1 MKIKSIVDKLKR
13 KYGTSNP
20 FELAKC
26 LNIIILHEELGEIK
40 GYYNK
45 FARQKF
51 IHLNVNLEDNEMSF
65 TCAHE
70 LGHAVIHPSSN
81 TPFLKENTLFSLNKL
96 EMEANQFSVDLIL
109 DDEEIKNLLEE
120 HFYTADTLSNL
131 YGIDKRI
138 IEFKIKR
145 IYKNEYTLK

>member
-1 MKIKSIVDKLKR
+1 MHIQKIVENLKR
-13 KYGTSNP
+13 KYGTNNP

-51 IHLNVNLEDNEMSF
+51 IHLNSNLREDELYF
-65 TCAHE
+65 TCGHE
-70 LGHAVIHPSSN
+70 LGHALMHPNSN
-81 TPFLKENTLFSLNKL
+81 TPALRSNTLYSINRL
-96 EMEANQFSVDLIL
+96 EMEANQFSVDLII
-109 DDEEIKNLLEE
+109 DDKKIKEFLEYN
-120 HFYTADTLSNL
+120 FYTLDNISNVL
-131 YGIDKRI
+131 CIDKNI

-145 IYKNEYTLK
+145 MYKNKFI